1 MAERE
6 TVQPQGRAEDW
17 TDDEIA
23 ALTGITAD
31 GRISPAV
38 LADAKADAIAASR
51 TAGTRARGA
60 TLTPTAAGL
69 CRSRPKCARWIAAF
83 SRVSTRCAR

>member
-6 TVQPQGRAEDW
+6 TVQPQGRADEW

-23 ALTGITAD
+23 ALTGITVD

-38 LADAKADAIAASR
+38 LADAKADAR
-51 TAGTRARGA
+51 RYPDLARF
-60 TLTPTAAGL
+60 LD
-69 CRSRPKCARWIAAF
+69 AR
-83 SRVSTRCAR
+83 RDG

>member
-6 TVQPQGRAEDW
+6 TVQPKGRAEDW

-38 LADAKADAIAASR
+38 LADAKADARRYPDLARFLDAVSD
-51 TAGTRARGA
+51 GKPTR
-60 TLTPTAAGL
+60 
-69 CRSRPKCARWIAAF
+69 
-83 SRVSTRCAR
+83 